1 MLAFRLSAKN
11 SEIKK
16 NSDDVH
22 ENIWANIKKL
32 YARKN
37 ILKKKKIENQK
48 KNKKKKKKKN
58 SKYEILNNL
67 NVNSNY
73 DFWGLL

>member
-22 ENIWANIKKL
+22 ENVWANIKKL

-37 ILKKKKIENQK
+37 ILK
-48 KNKKKKKKKN
+48 KKKKKKKN

>member
-22 ENIWANIKKL
+22 ENVWANIKKL
-32 YARKN
+32 YARKK
-37 ILKKKKIENQK
+37 IL
-48 KNKKKKKKKN
+48 KKKKKKK

-67 NVNSNY
+67 HVNSNY

>member
-22 ENIWANIKKL
+22 QNVWANIKKL
-32 YARKN
+32 YARNN
-37 ILKKKKIENQK
+37 ILKKT
-48 KNKKKKKKKN
+48 KKKKN

-67 NVNSNY
+67 HVNSNY